1 MFKDVMCS
9 AVIVAAGVGKR
20 MGSDRPKQFLSLNG
34 KTIIERTAAVFG
46 GCNAVDEIILVSS
59 ENGISECYS
68 LFSAY
73 DWNKKVKYVCGGKE
87 RYNSVY
93 NGIKAAD
100 KNSGIIIIHDGVR
113 SFVTE
118 KIITDSIECSIKAR
132 RMRCGCSV

>member
-73 DWNKKVKYVCGGKE
+73 DWNKRSNTFAEEKKDII
-87 RYNSVY
+87 RYTT
-93 NGIKAAD
+93 G
-100 KNSGIIIIHDGVR
+100 
-113 SFVTE
+113 
-118 KIITDSIECSIKAR
+118 
-132 RMRCGCSV
+132 